1 MSDNNVN
8 PVRNTDSSNT
18 ENKISNGVKTV
29 IEALLFASEKPLML
43 EQIKDALG
51 NLATDAIRK
60 TIEELKDEYE
70 KTNRGMR
77 IVEIAGGFQM
87 ITAPVFASFLRK
99 LYKGRRVER
108 LSQPA
113 LETLAIIAYKQPVTR
128 LEIESI
134 RNVNVDGMIKTFLEK
149 GLVRIAGRK
158 KAPGRPKVYGTTR
171 QFLEH
176 FGLKSLDELPKIEGF
191 LTSKAMGEKLED
203 AKKSAE
209 TEAPKAEDSPMLLAT
224 KEETNEPK
232 ESAKDS

>member
-1 MSDNNVN
+1 MSDNN
-8 PVRNTDSSNT
+8 
-18 ENKISNGVKTV
+18 VKTV

-108 LSQPA
+108 LSTPA

>member
-1 MSDNNVN
+1 MSENNVN
-8 PVRNTDSSNT
+8 PVRNTDSPNI

-29 IEALLFASEKPLML
+29 IEALLFASEKPLIL
-43 EQIKDALG
+43 EQIKDVLD
-51 NLATDAIRK
+51 NLATDEIRK
-60 TIEELKDEYE
+60 NIEELKDEYE

-191 LTSKAMGEKLED
+191 LTPKAMGEKLED

-224 KEETNEPK
+224 KEEINEPK

>member
-1 MSDNNVN
+1 MSENNV
-8 PVRNTDSSNT
+8 
-18 ENKISNGVKTV
+18 KIV

-43 EQIKDALG
+43 EQIKDVLD
-51 NLATDAIRK
+51 NLPTDEIRK
-60 TIEELKDEYE
+60 NIEELRGEYE

-87 ITAPVFASFLRK
+87 ITAPLFASFLRK
-99 LYKGRRVER
+99 LYKGRRVEK
-108 LSQPA
+108 LSTPA

-134 RNVNVDGMIKTFLEK
+134 RNVNVDGMIKTFLGK

-191 LTSKAMGEKLED
+191 LTPKAMGEKL
-203 AKKSAE
+203 
-209 TEAPKAEDSPMLLAT
+209 
-224 KEETNEPK
+224 KEEINGSE

>member
-1 MSDNNVN
+1 MSENN
-8 PVRNTDSSNT
+8 
-18 ENKISNGVKTV
+18 VKTV
-29 IEALLFASEKPLML
+29 IEALLFASDRPLML
-43 EQIKDALG
+43 EQIKDVLD
-51 NLATDAIRK
+51 NFTTDEIRK
-60 TIEELKDEYE
+60 CIEELKDEYE
-70 KTNRGMR
+70 KANRGIR
-77 IVEIAGGFQM
+77 VIEIAGGFQM
-87 ITAPVFASFLRK
+87 ITAPVFSSFLRK

-108 LSQPA
+108 LSTPA

-149 GLVRIAGRK
+149 GLIRITGRK

-191 LTSKAMGEKLED
+191 LTLKVLGEKLED

-209 TEAPKAEDSPMLLAT
+209 RELPEAKDSPALLAI
-224 KEETNEPK
+224 KEETDGPK

>member
-1 MSDNNVN
+1 MSENN
-8 PVRNTDSSNT
+8 
-18 ENKISNGVKTV
+18 VKTV
-29 IEALLFASEKPLML
+29 IEALLFASDRPLML
-43 EQIKDALG
+43 EQIRDALD
-51 NLATDAIRK
+51 NLPTDEIRK
-60 TIEELKDEYE
+60 TIEELRDEYE

-99 LYKGRRVER
+99 LYKGRRAER
-108 LSQPA
+108 LSTPG

-134 RNVNVDGMIKTFLEK
+134 RNVNVDNMIRSFVEK

-158 KAPGRPKVYGTTR
+158 KAPGRPRVYATTR

-191 LTSKAMGEKLED
+191 LTPKAIGEKLGD

-209 TEAPKAEDSPMLLAT
+209 GELSKAADSPALLAA
-224 KEETNEPK
+224 KEEINEPGELK
-232 ESAKDS
+232 KSS

>member
-1 MSDNNVN
+1 MSENN
-8 PVRNTDSSNT
+8 
-18 ENKISNGVKTV
+18 VKTV
-29 IEALLFASEKPLML
+29 IEALLFASEKPLTL
-43 EQIKDALG
+43 EQIKDVLD
-51 NLATDAIRK
+51 NLTTDEIRK
-60 TIEELKDEYE
+60 CIAGLKDEYE
-70 KTNRGMR
+70 KANRGIR
-77 IVEIAGGFQM
+77 VVEIAGGFQM
-87 ITAPVFASFLRK
+87 ITPPAFASFLRK

-149 GLVRIAGRK
+149 GLIRITGRK

-176 FGLKSLDELPKIEGF
+176 FGLKSLEELPKIEGF
-191 LTSKAMGEKLED
+191 LTPKALGEKLED

-209 TEAPKAEDSPMLLAT
+209 GKLPD
-224 KEETNEPK
+224 
-232 ESAKDS
+232 AKDSTMLLVPRNIKF